1 MGLWKPRVKAIREE
15 NPDMSARESRLLA
28 AAERKDFKGK
38 SAAAEDK
45 RLKAEYGTKDRAK
58 IAAARSAEA
67 LREFEDNP
75 FKASG
80 AGQAQTDA
88 QMRASQAARE
98 ATSDQLRKTLGLA
111 EMRGQGQ
118 EAADAFVA
126 AAPQADL
133 AQAADRAAIMQAAR
147 DRVVGTQAQLEAG
160 LLGQPAP
167 AGSQDNERMM
177 RALAAL
183 TAEGADEAGTV

>member
-1 MGLWKPRVKAIREE
+1 MGLWKKRVKAVREE

-28 AAERKDFKGK
+28 AAERKEYKGK

-58 IAAARSAEA
+58 IDAARKSDA

-80 AGQAQTDA
+80 VGQAQTDA

-118 EAADAFVA
+118 EATDAFVA

-133 AQAADRAAIMQAAR
+133 AQAADRAAIADAVRGSIR
-147 DRVVGTQAQLEAG
+147 DKQAQLEAA

-177 RALAAL
+177 QALAAL
-183 TAEGADEAGTV
+183 AAEGADEAGTV

>member
-1 MGLWKPRVKAIREE
+1 MGLWKPRVRKMREE
-15 NPDMSARESRLLA
+15 NPDMSKRESRLLA

-38 SAAAEDK
+38 SAAAENK
-45 RLKAEYGTKDRAK
+45 RLKAEYGTKDREK
-58 IAAARSAEA
+58 IAAQRSSEA

-80 AGQAQTDA
+80 VGQAQTDA

-118 EAADAFVA
+118 EATEAFVA

-133 AQAADRAAIMQAAR
+133 AEAADRAAIADAVRGSIR
-147 DRVVGTQAQLEAG
+147 DKQAQLEAA

>member
-1 MGLWKPRVKAIREE
+1 MGLWKKRVNETKAE
-15 NPDMSARESRLLA
+15 NPEMSWREARLYTRADIAES
-28 AAERKDFKGK
+28 KGK
-38 SAAAEDK
+38 GAKAEDK

-147 DRVVGTQAQLEAG
+147 DRVVGTQAQLEAAA
-160 LLGQPAP
+160 LGQSTA
-167 AGSQDNERMM
+167 AGTQDTERLT

-183 TAEGADEAGTV
+183 TAEAADEAGTV

>member
-1 MGLWKPRVKAIREE
+1 MAFLRRKAVKERREE
-15 NPDMSARESRLLA
+15 EGLSWREARLLEK
-28 AAERKDFKGK
+28 AERKEFKGK
-38 SAAAEDK
+38 SAAAEDA
-45 RLKAEYGTKDRAK
+45 RLKAEYGTKDREK
-58 IAAARSAEA
+58 IAAQRSSEA

-88 QMRASQAARE
+88 QMRASHAARQ

-147 DRVVGTQAQLEAG
+147 DRVVGTQAQLEAA

-167 AGSQDNERMM
+167 AGSQDTERLT

-183 TAEGADEAGTV
+183 AAEGADEAGTV

>member
-1 MGLWKPRVKAIREE
+1 MGLWKPRVRAIREE

-28 AAERKDFKGK
+28 QAERKEYKGK
-38 SAAAEDK
+38 SAAAEDA

-58 IAAARSAEA
+58 IAAQRSSEA

-133 AQAADRAAIMQAAR
+133 AEAADRAAIMQAAR
-147 DRVVGTQAQLEAG
+147 DRVAGTQAQLEAAA
-160 LLGQPAP
+160 LGQAAP
-167 AGSQDNERMM
+167 AGTQDSERLT

-183 TAEGADEAGTV
+183 AAEGADEAGTV